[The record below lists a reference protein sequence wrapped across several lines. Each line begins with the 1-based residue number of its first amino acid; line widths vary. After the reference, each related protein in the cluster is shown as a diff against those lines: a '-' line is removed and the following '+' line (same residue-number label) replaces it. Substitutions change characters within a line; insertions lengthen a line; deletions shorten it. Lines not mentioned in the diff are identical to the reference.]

1 MDELVSILSVCWKR
15 FQSATVAEHASS
27 SLGALPGHYRS
38 LQLSNSLRTDTSRI
52 NQARIRRVILT
63 SGFLVKAVGE
73 NGGNDSHQERVEFLS
88 LDSSHRWSLDKVHSV
103 AQVSTPNFGELG
115 LAQPPS
121 N

>member
-15 FQSATVAEHASS
+15 FQSATVAEHS
-27 SLGALPGHYRS
+27 SLSALPGHYGS
-38 LQLSNSLRTDTSRI
+38 LQLSSCLRTDTSRI
-52 NQARIRRVILT
+52 NQARIRLVILT

-73 NGGNDSHQERVEFLS
+73 HGENDSHQERVEFLS
-88 LDSSHRWSLDKVHSV
+88 LDSSHRWSLDENHAV
-103 AQVSTPNFGELG
+103 AQVSTPSFGELG